1 MSKISKNILKI
12 KKSSQKYPLYILL
25 SEHSYKQRNDKVLKS
40 EKVGIPYDKAM
51 NFYKKNDILN
61 NIKSP
66 INIIHERDEE

>member
-1 MSKISKNILKI
+1 
-12 KKSSQKYPLYILL
+12 
-25 SEHSYKQRNDKVLKS
+25 LKS